1 MPTKAS
7 TFRSSTRLFV
17 RASSSATPPPPPPPP
32 NNNNS
37 NAKTNASSSPSAS
50 SPASAGVDPV
60 VAAGGDFSKIPPA
73 QRPFVQGELNRFGF
87 FSSYPPVFHVFSL
100 NSRESG
106 VWSRGQALLMAPYW
120 DTLMAQWHAQ
130 NTFTRRAVKRSAW
143 LIALS
148 ILVGGIIKMYY
159 FEGDGKAMSWNANLT
174 YVARQAAITIKNN
187 EQLSAALGDFIVDWP
202 DSLFQRDFKDYNRA
216 GMVFAIIGT
225 RSRAIVTL
233 EIVRSSRFST
243 KWHVAEFSVDL
254 LDGRMIDALPVGAVF
269 TTAAHMAQAT
279 LAYDVAHGK
288 TLAPTSNVAAKDV
301 ARKVLEQELKI
312 KARNFNDE
320 LQKDPRVVARAQKQ
334 AIADEKKKKAKEAKR
349 ERAPAPPPPTQIDRV
364 LLSDQQMQV
373 RTLRSLFSLEERAS
387 SSSDNG
393 SK

>member
-1 MPTKAS
+1 M
-7 TFRSSTRLFV
+7 
-17 RASSSATPPPPPPPP
+17 
-32 NNNNS
+32 
-37 NAKTNASSSPSAS
+37 
-50 SPASAGVDPV
+50 

-100 NSRESG
+100 NSRQSG
-106 VWSRGQALLMAPYW
+106 VWSRGQALLLAPYW
-120 DTLMAQWHAQ
+120 DTLVAQWHVQ
-130 NTFTRRAVKRSAW
+130 NTFTRRVVKRSAW

-148 ILVGGIIKMYY
+148 ILVGGIVKMYY

-202 DSLFQRDFKDYNRA
+202 DSLVHRDFKDYNRA
-216 GMVFAIIGT
+216 GMMFAIIGT

-288 TLAPTSNVAAKDV
+288 TIAPTSNVASKDI

-312 KARNFNDE
+312 KARNFQDE

-349 ERAPAPPPPTQIDRV
+349 ERAPPSPPLTQIDRV

-373 RTLRSLFSLEERAS
+373 RALRSLFSLEERAS